1 MKKIMISF
9 LVGILSI
16 GMTACGNTTVK
27 EDVKEDVTD
36 YFASSVFMGD
46 SITEGFAFNEI
57 LPEESVIA
65 GAGTTAGFIYDDVDA
80 LVEKKPD
87 NVFIMLGSIDVLMPV
102 DDPKALFRTDLTK
115 LVNRIKEELP
125 ECKIYLQ
132 SVLPVTEET
141 IKAEPRY
148 EELEEYDEIVKEVA
162 EQLSVKYVDLK
173 PLVEETPDLY
183 AEDGIHFKKEIYQL
197 WLEKLAEL

>member
-1 MKKIMISF
+1 MKKLMIGV
-9 LVGILSI
+9 LTVILAI
-16 GMTACGNTTVK
+16 GMAACGNTTAQK
-27 EDVKEDVTD
+27 DVSDKFEN
-36 YFASSVFMGD
+36 SVFMGD

-87 NVFIMLGSIDVLMPV
+87 NVFIMLGSIDILMPV
-102 DDPKALFRTDLTK
+102 DDPKELFRTDLTK

-132 SVLPVTEET
+132 SVPPVTEET

-148 EELEEYDEIVKEVA
+148 EGLEEYDEIVKEVA
-162 EQLSVKYVDLK
+162 DQLSVKYVDLK
-173 PLVEETPDLY
+173 PLVEENPDLY
-183 AEDGIHFKKEIYQL
+183 AEDGIYFKKEIYPQ
-197 WLEKLAEL
+197 WLKYLIDNLK